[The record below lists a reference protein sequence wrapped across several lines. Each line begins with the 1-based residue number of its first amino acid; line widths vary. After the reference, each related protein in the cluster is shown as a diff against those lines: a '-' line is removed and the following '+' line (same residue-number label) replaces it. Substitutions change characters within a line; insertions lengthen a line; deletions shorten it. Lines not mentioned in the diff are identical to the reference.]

1 MVMNGDKLP
10 LCTNNYH
17 SALFSSTNSVTL
29 FLFLPNSSH
38 YLFSA
43 MEDGE
48 WIMVQGP
55 PQKDLWNPSIANA
68 ADDEPSRP
76 LKVTFSGPAKY
87 WTDATPIGNGRLGAM
102 IWGGIQSEVLQL
114 NGKNTHFLLS
124 VPILKTFSIVVIV
137 YFDPKYMLG
146 GGGSNTRV

>member
-1 MVMNGDKLP
+1 MNGDKLP
-10 LCTNNYH
+10 LIQTTITLLCLVPLTQ
-17 SALFSSTNSVTL
+17 SLSFSI
-29 FLFLPNSSH
+29 LFLPNSSH
-38 YLFSA
+38 YLFST

-55 PQKDLWNPSIANA
+55 PQKDLWNPNLANA
-68 ADDEPSRP
+68 DDDEPSRP

-87 WTDATPIGNGRLGAM
+87 WTDAIPIGNGRLGAM

-114 NGKNTHFLLS
+114 NGKKAHFLLS

-137 YFDPKYMLG
+137 YFEPKCMLG
-146 GGGSNTRV
+146 GP